1 MTEIGLKM
9 YPSGF
14 LGSAIAAQT
23 APMDVVSTAKRL
35 FNKGMNPKVTRYV
48 ANQEVV
54 DLWETV
60 HAGTAD
66 IHTFAFKERIL
77 RAALAAFGTAKV
89 IDWVGTQPESEYFSD
104 YHRRWIDETLAFIF
118 EGKRRELSENNWRVL
133 LTTDRPA
140 YRGERLSRSVRH
152 YLMGERMWSA
162 QMTQPYRADIT
173 WPELLGYWCAQEHG
187 IEDLLGQL
195 NNLFGKR

>member
-1 MTEIGLKM
+1 MTEALKM

-14 LGSAIAAQT
+14 LGSPSVQQT
-23 APMDVVSTAKRL
+23 EPMDVVSLGKRL
-35 FNKGMNPKVTRYV
+35 FNKGMNPKVNRYV

-77 RAALAAFGTAKV
+77 RAALAAFGTERV
-89 IDWVGTQPESEYFSD
+89 VDWVGTQPESQYFSS
-104 YHRRWIDETLAFIF
+104 YHRQWIDETLAFVF
-118 EGKRRELSENNWRVL
+118 DGKRRELSENNWRVL
-133 LTTDRPA
+133 LTTERGPFK
-140 YRGERLSRSVRH
+140 GERFSRGARH
-152 YLMGERMWSA
+152 YLLGDKMWSA
-162 QMTQPYRADIT
+162 ASTQPNRDTIR
-173 WPELLGYWCAQEHG
+173 WPELLAAWCARDKG
-187 IEDLLGQL
+187 IEDLMGQL